1 MSAELSVSVR
11 DATADDIA
19 AVTTIYEHYVLTSK
33 ATFEESPPN
42 VAEMLQRRDAV
53 LAFGG
58 PYVVAVSDDDGSVV
72 GYAYAGPYRTRIGY
86 RFTCENA
93 VYVREGLGKRG
104 IGCKLMRALIDRCE
118 STSRFRQ
125 MIAVIGDSD
134 NRASVRMHEKMG
146 FTNAHVLKS
155 VGFKFGQW
163 IDVVVMQRELNDGDR
178 SMPQQHQQ

>member
-1 MSAELSVSVR
+1 MSLSVSVR

-19 AVTTIYEHYVLTSK
+19 TVTSIYEHYVLSSK

-42 VAEMLQRRDAV
+42 VDEMLQRREAV

-93 VYVREGLGKRG
+93 VYVRDGLGQRG
-104 IGCKLMRALIDRCE
+104 VGCALMRALIDRCE

-125 MIAVIGDSD
+125 MIAVIGDSQ
-134 NRASVRMHEKMG
+134 NVASVRMHEKLG
-146 FTNAHVLKS
+146 FVNAHVLRS

-163 IDVVVMQRELNDGDR
+163 IDVVVMQRALGDADR
-178 SMPQQHQQ
+178 SLPGEQQQQQ